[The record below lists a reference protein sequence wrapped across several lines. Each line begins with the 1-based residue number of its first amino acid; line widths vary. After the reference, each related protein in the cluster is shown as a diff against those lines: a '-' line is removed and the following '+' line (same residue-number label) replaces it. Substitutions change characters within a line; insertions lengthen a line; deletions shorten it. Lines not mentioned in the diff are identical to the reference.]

1 MLLLYV
7 QLDGVGI
14 MSPEAAPWALCCVDH
29 VGVREGTAGGERSWL
44 KRGEVSCWDRRVS
57 HSPARSRSRNMSLE
71 LAVIV

>member
-1 MLLLYV
+1 MLLFYV

-14 MSPEAAPWALCCVDH
+14 LSREAAPWAPCCVGH
-29 VGVREGTAGGERSWL
+29 VGVREGTAGGETSWF